1 MVNDRV
7 NAKYAC
13 DYCNQEFPSPKNLQK
28 CGRCQS
34 VQYCSKQCQIAA
46 WRIHKRGCNANPRDI
61 PEEKGGHEEKA
72 DTTLSKWIDAWRPCL
87 EAWATWAMG
96 VEGKPI
102 NWLQKNWCAN
112 IHIPIFAV
120 SDLKFLIMISLL
132 IELEDRPEP
141 TSAIEQRFLLR
152 AGAVVPREK
161 IVEYLEEQDTDP
173 IFIQDF
179 TNDTREPFAI
189 QIVVMAPCQ
198 LVRILWFSV
207 RDWETRRAG
216 DNEHLADVIKRY
228 WVSDLKDVMEEG
240 DVVASTKFP
249 ERMSM
254 RIAIENF
261 FKSREICTDL
271 KEEDE
276 WLKESK
282 GRQLARRTE
291 ERSKNV
297 EETISPSSTI
307 TLTGQ

>member
-1 MVNDRV
+1 MVDGYGGQTDKLA
-7 NAKYAC
+7 AK
-13 DYCNQEFPSPKNLQK
+13 
-28 CGRCQS
+28 
-34 VQYCSKQCQIAA
+34 
-46 WRIHKRGCNANPRDI
+46 
-61 PEEKGGHEEKA
+61 
-72 DTTLSKWIDAWRPCL
+72 
-87 EAWATWAMG
+87 
-96 VEGKPI
+96 
-102 NWLQKNWCAN
+102 
-112 IHIPIFAV
+112 
-120 SDLKFLIMISLL
+120 
-132 IELEDRPEP
+132 ELPPHRARR
-141 TSAIEQRFLLR
+141 SAGTNFCYRKRFLLR

-179 TNDTREPFAI
+179 MNDTREPFAI

-228 WVSDLKDVMEEG
+228 WVSDLKDAIEEG
-240 DVVASTKFP
+240 DGKLGYMEEPARNPLISQKSASTKFP

-307 TLTGQ
+307 TPTGQ